1 METLTL
7 KEINGSEIHKIIAA
21 VLEIMEKLNV
31 PNLVDA
37 KLQTDKEDEGIW
49 KMDFQK
55 KDTNLDE
62 LITIKNELGKNFSI
76 NISASGKSVLI
87 SVVASGNDFV
97 ALLDK

>member
-37 KLQTDKEDEGIW
+37 KLQTDK
-49 KMDFQK
+49 
-55 KDTNLDE
+55 
-62 LITIKNELGKNFSI
+62 
-76 NISASGKSVLI
+76 
-87 SVVASGNDFV
+87 
-97 ALLDK
+97 